1 MQELHKFGWDL
12 ELSSDLARHEKQA
25 STLFFRK
32 NSVEREGA
40 RVVCVAPCQYSKLT
54 LLNHDERQGS
64 NKDQGDCS
72 SSSWQSVSLV
82 K

>member
-1 MQELHKFGWDL
+1 MQELHKSGWDL
-12 ELSSDLARHEKQA
+12 ELSSDLARDKQQA

-40 RVVCVAPCQYSKLT
+40 RVVCVAPCRDSLLT

-64 NKDQGDCS
+64 NKHQGGCS
-72 SSSWQSVSLV
+72 SSSCQSVSLA